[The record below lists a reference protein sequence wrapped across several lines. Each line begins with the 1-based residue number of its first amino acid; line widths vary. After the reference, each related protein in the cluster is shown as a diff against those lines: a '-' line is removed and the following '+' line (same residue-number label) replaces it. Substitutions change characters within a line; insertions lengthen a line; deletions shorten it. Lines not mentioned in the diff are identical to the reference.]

1 MKRHM
6 KRHFADRETYDCVAC
21 SKSFTRKDKLR
32 DHLKSARHI
41 LTVFGPNALPA
52 GNERPTEAAHSP
64 SSASSPEHPGP
75 SSDALS
81 SLPQTEREIV
91 RFMEK
96 LRTMG
101 KLEGLPMDAAGPL
114 QQLATTGSVFNGN
127 VIGANNGTMG
137 VSDTEGDDQEDEA
150 EGDAAPENNDDRV
163 PESVESPPLSV
174 SPANES
180 S

>member
-1 MKRHM
+1 MKASACPCCFKTFFDRSTMKRHM

-41 LTVFGPNALPA
+41 LTVYGS
-52 GNERPTEAAHSP
+52 NERPAERTNSP

-75 SSDALS
+75 SSEAIA
-81 SLPQTEREIV
+81 SLPVAEREVV

-101 KLEGLPMDAAGPL
+101 RLEGL
-114 QQLATTGSVFNGN
+114 QTQLNTFNMIGN
-127 VIGANNGTMG
+127 II
-137 VSDTEGDDQEDEA
+137 SDNEGEA
-150 EGDAAPENNDDRV
+150 EPEPENGHDRV
-163 PESVESPPLSV
+163 PVESPPLSL
-174 SPANES
+174 SSANES